1 MKNSERLIQTI
12 RERRIVPV
20 PKAFFTG
27 KEMLLWFVFAISA
40 LLGAAAF
47 SVILFSIQQTDFYL
61 LQHSSHSRLEMLLSL
76 LPFVWIAFLFVF
88 LGLSMFSFRNSRRGY
103 KWRLTQLAGYSFGF
117 SVLLGTAFF
126 LAGGA
131 ARLER
136 AFDVRVSI
144 YQSMEEKKVKI
155 WSMPE
160 QGYLSGVI
168 ESVAD
173 EEMTIRDFEGKTWII
188 GISKAFVA
196 PVLALNK
203 GEQVKM
209 TGKMTATG
217 RFEADGIRPWGGPG
231 FRRQKK

>member
-12 RERRIVPV
+12 RERGIAPV

-27 KEMLLWFVFAISA
+27 REMLLWLVFALSA

-61 LQHSSHSRLEMLLSL
+61 LQHSSHSRMEMLLSF
-76 LPFVWIAFLFVF
+76 LPFVWIAFLVVF
-88 LGLSMFSFRNSRRGY
+88 LGLSMFSFRNSERGY
-103 KWRLTQLAGYSFGF
+103 KLRLTHLAAYSFGF
-117 SVLLGTAFF
+117 SVLLGTVFF

-160 QGYLSGVI
+160 QGYLSGAI

-173 EEMTIRDFEGKTWII
+173 EEMTILDFEGTIWIV
-188 GISKAFVA
+188 GISNAFVA
-196 PVLALNK
+196 PVLALEA

-209 TGKMTATG
+209 TGIMTAPG
-217 RFEADGIRPWGGPG
+217 RFEADGVRPWGGPG
-231 FRRQKK
+231 FRHQGK

>member
-12 RERRIVPV
+12 KERRIRPV
-20 PKAFFTG
+20 PKFLFTG
-27 KEMLLWFVFAISA
+27 RELLLWGVFALSA

-76 LPFVWIAFLFVF
+76 LPFVWVAFLLVF

-103 KWRLTQLAGYSFGF
+103 KWRLTQLAAYSFGF
-117 SVLLGTAFF
+117 SVLLGTFFF

-144 YQSMEEKKVKI
+144 YQSIEEKKIKL

-160 QGYLSGVI
+160 QGYLSGII
-168 ESVAD
+168 ETVEAD
-173 EEMTIRDFEGKTWII
+173 EMTIRDFNGKIWAVD
-188 GISKAFVA
+188 ISNAFIA
-196 PVLALNK
+196 PALALDA

-209 TGKMTATG
+209 TGRMITEGQFDA
-217 RFEADGIRPWGGPG
+217 EGIRPWGGAG
-231 FRRQKK
+231 FRHQKK